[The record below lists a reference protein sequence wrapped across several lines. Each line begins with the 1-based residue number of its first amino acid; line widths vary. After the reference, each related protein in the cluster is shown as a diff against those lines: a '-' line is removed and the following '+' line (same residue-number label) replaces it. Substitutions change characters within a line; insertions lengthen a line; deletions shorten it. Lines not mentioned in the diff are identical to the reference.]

1 MAKKK
6 APQQFVIV
14 EPTNEGESEAE
25 SPPPDQDELRAIA
38 EMEGGS
44 DIKWTVTRTSDF
56 GNKRAGYVGTLTT
69 GDVSMETIANEWG
82 KGTYRVRGTR
92 SNGQFVKSTTVVIA
106 EEPKRPPQ
114 ALMPAGSGPT
124 SSVQDFI
131 ALMDARAEREG
142 EKWLKWAAILSPLL
156 APAFSNLFG
165 GAKGTTLTELT
176 TALAN
181 IKQLDGG
188 TKVDQM
194 QEFTKLL
201 ELVDKVKGD
210 EKPAGSTWADIVR
223 DGIGQV
229 GPILGGLVQLKTG
242 HALPAPA
249 AAATPAIENAKTAEE
264 SPMIG
269 LLAWFKS
276 QLEGLIYQAS
286 RNRDPLLYAEVVLDN
301 VPAGADLAQLRGI
314 LAAEDWW
321 QKLVMFSPGVQPYP
335 QWFAECRAE
344 LLKGLD
350 EVLAPPPPAEV
361 TPKPVKAKTPKA
373 AP

>member
-6 APQQFVIV
+6 AAQQFVLV
-14 EPTNEGESEAE
+14 EPAAEGEVEPE
-25 SPPPDQDELRAIA
+25 TPPDQDELRAIA

-114 ALMPAGSGPT
+114 TLMAAAGPG

-156 APAFSNLFG
+156 APALANLFSG
-165 GAKGTTLTELT
+165 TKGTTLTELT
-176 TALAN
+176 TALSN
-181 IKQLDGG
+181 IKQLEGG
-188 TKVDQM
+188 SKVDQM
-194 QEFTKLL
+194 SEFTKLL
-201 ELVDKVKGD
+201 ELVDRVKGD
-210 EKPAGSTWADIVR
+210 DKPAGSTWADIVR
-223 DGIGQV
+223 DGIREV
-229 GPILGGLVQLKTG
+229 GPVLGGLVQLRTG
-242 HALPAPA
+242 HPPPPSLPKTDSPPAPQGE
-249 AAATPAIENAKTAEE
+249 ATQDN
-264 SPMIG
+264 PMLQ
-269 LLAWFKS
+269 LLAWFKT
-276 QLEGLIYQAS
+276 QLQGLIYQAS
-286 RNRDPLLYAEVVLDN
+286 MNKDPGLYAEVVLDN
-301 VPAGADLAQLRGI
+301 LPAGADIKQLHGYLAR
-314 LAAEDWW
+314 EDWW
-321 QKLVMFSPGVQPYP
+321 AMLTQFSPGVQPYP

-344 LLKGLD
+344 LVKGL
-350 EVLAPPPPAEV
+350 ESLMEPPAPAPAPAKV
-361 TPKPVKAKTPKA
+361 PKAKPAGAK
-373 AP
+373 P